1 MMDHCIPR
9 NVNPGPQQML
19 KKRLTHILLHDSF
32 RVGITL
38 KGIDGVLEAIG
49 GVLLWFKV
57 NSLNAWLQA
66 LCEHE
71 LARDKHDIIFRHIS
85 DASQKLAS
93 GSPMFASLY
102 LLSHGLVKAVLVISL
117 QLDRLWAYPLTMVVF
132 GAFMVYQVYRFTH
145 THSWAL
151 IILTLFD
158 GLLIFLTWKEYQDQ
172 KAAEGEARKTLTA
185 WSSLCT

>member
-1 MMDHCIPR
+1 MA
-9 NVNPGPQQML
+9 

-32 RVGITL
+32 RVGITI
-38 KGIDGVLEAIG
+38 KGIDGLLEAIG

-57 NSLNAWLQA
+57 NTLNSWLQA

-71 LARDKHDIIFRHIS
+71 LARDKHDIIFHHIS
-85 DASQKLAS
+85 VASQKLAS

-102 LLSHGLVKAVLVISL
+102 LLSHGLVKVVLVVCL
-117 QLDRLWAYPLTMVVF
+117 WANRLWAYPLTIVVF
-132 GAFMVYQVYRFTH
+132 GAFMVYQTYRFTH

-172 KAAEGEARKTLTA
+172 KALKSKNEKQ
-185 WSSLCT
+185 